1 MYGDS
6 SYGSSNGAIP
16 DTRSATEEKGD
27 QKLGRQF
34 RIYSTFS
41 YLRLPCSSRR
51 LRSWKCWS
59 FHPSNNNRLI
69 AG

>member
-27 QKLGRQF
+27 QKLGRRVPHLFYFQ
-34 RIYSTFS
+34 
-41 YLRLPCSSRR
+41 LLA
-51 LRSWKCWS
+51 
-59 FHPSNNNRLI
+59 I
-69 AG
+69 ALLVTAFAVVEVLVISPLK